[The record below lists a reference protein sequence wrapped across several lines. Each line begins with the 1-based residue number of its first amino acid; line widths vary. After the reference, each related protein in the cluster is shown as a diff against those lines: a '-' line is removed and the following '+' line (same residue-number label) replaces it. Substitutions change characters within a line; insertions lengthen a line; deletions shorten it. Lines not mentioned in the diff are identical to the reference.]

1 MPQLS
6 SQSLS
11 GPQRVERADRI
22 ADAVWEG
29 HRGKIKRLY
38 IDQGIRLEDLVKQM
52 EEEHGF
58 KARQVLLLV
67 PTSITQIFILD
78 LPSYSLRDG

>member
-6 SQSLS
+6 SQGLS
-11 GPQRVERADRI
+11 GSQRSERADRI
-22 ADAVWEG
+22 PDAVWEG
-29 HRGKIKRLY
+29 HREEIKRLY

-67 PTSITQIFILD
+67 PTGITQIFILN
-78 LPSYSLRDG
+78 LPSYSLHDG